1 MSNQYSYGC
10 GYNYRRSS
18 SREASCQGSRNNRS
32 MTPSMAERRMA
43 MPERAQE
50 CPMSQWPVAMGY
62 VPMQVWSQPV
72 SLCRGLQAGTIFAD
86 LDKPFCGKG
95 GAWK

>member
-18 SREASCQGSRNNRS
+18 SREASCQRTRGNRS
-32 MTPSMAERRMA
+32 GMPYSAEMQTAMPRMA
-43 MPERAQE
+43 QG
-50 CPMSQWPVAMGY
+50 CSDSQWPVAMGY

-72 SLCRGLQAGTIFAD
+72 PLCRGLRAGTIFAD
-86 LDKPFCGKG
+86 LNKPFCGKG